1 MILIHD
7 IPLASTIPAQQTV
20 DRVLSFKVPT
30 LDHWN
35 HPRDTRDTAD
45 WLAVNI
51 CKHIWNEFKHLQT
64 MFYHVFIV
72 VFFVFSCFTIVSA
85 SMDHPF
91 LFYCVFSLP
100 SATWV
105 TWFPGSHQ
113 LSGWQPRRPGLDS
126 SNGNGNGEFEER
138 FWMDKQNPNRSQI
151 ETIYPKHKSP
161 NHSFKMFQ
169 ECTKKENQHRL
180 KSN

>member
-1 MILIHD
+1 MIYHWLRQYRLNKQLIG
-7 IPLASTIPAQQTV
+7 I

-35 HPRDTRDTAD
+35 HPRDTRDTATD
-45 WLAVNI
+45 
-51 CKHIWNEFKHLQT
+51 LQST
-64 MFYHVFIV
+64 YANTFEMNSNYTVLELFFIL
-72 VFFVFSCFTIVSA
+72 FSYFTIVSA
-85 SMDHPF
+85 SMDYPF

-126 SNGNGNGEFEER
+126 SSATATAMVKSRNGFGWTNRTQTEA
-138 FWMDKQNPNRSQI
+138 KQKQS
-151 ETIYPKHKSP
+151 T
-161 NHSFKMFQ
+161 
-169 ECTKKENQHRL
+169 
-180 KSN
+180 